1 MSNYKQGTSLDQQA
15 TEAPLEASPEA
26 TGIQGNERRKLIID
40 LIIEHYI
47 SGTSKKLKLKDLS
60 KRAGISRQALDRY
73 YDDLKPFINGSR
85 SISELTDSHD
95 KKVEIQTQ
103 SAINKTESHYKDL
116 IARNQARHE
125 AELKEGINRHVTT
138 LMNNDLSLLYSH
150 TISNSLER
158 QTLLNNEYRNTI
170 SELEL
175 KLALAIDQQ
184 PTRANVAPP
193 KNNLTFNVGIEE
205 ICAKLGK
212 TPDIDVFEDAKD
224 EQILKTR
231 KKLTTFANV
240 PNVRAVIFAERYI
253 SRFNKFAEEYIT
265 RPNETALIVRLP
277 LFTRTE
283 FLNFTKH
290 LPRTFKITVCVPHCI
305 SDIEKKAQ
313 REFMIRNIPGDE
325 LKAADKADAPNIS
338 WGFDEVINFKIS
350 QGD

>member
-1 MSNYKQGTSLDQQA
+1 MSNHKQSASLDQQA
-15 TEAPLEASPEA
+15 QKASPEA
-26 TGIQGNERRKLIID
+26 STEAAGIQGNERRKLIID
-40 LIIEHYI
+40 LIIEHYV

-95 KKVEIQTQ
+95 QKVEIQTQ
-103 SAINKTESHYKDL
+103 NAVNKTESHYKDL
-116 IARNQARHE
+116 IAQNQATHA
-125 AELKEGINRHVTT
+125 AELEAATNRHITT
-138 LMNNDLSLLYSH
+138 LMNSDLSLLYSH

-158 QTLLNNEYRNTI
+158 QTLLSNEYRNTI

-175 KLALAIDQQ
+175 KLAIAIDQQ
-184 PTRANVAPP
+184 STAANVSPT
-193 KNNLTFNVGIEE
+193 KNNLTFNVGVEE

-212 TPDIDVFEDAKD
+212 TPDIDAFEDAKD
-224 EQILKTR
+224 EQILETR

-253 SRFNKFAEEYIT
+253 SRFGKFAEQYIT

-290 LPRTFKITVCVPHCI
+290 LPKSFKITICVPHCT
-305 SDIEKKAQ
+305 SEIEKKAQ

-325 LKAADKADAPNIS
+325 LKAADKADVPNIS
-338 WGFDEVINFKIS
+338 WGFDEVINFKIH